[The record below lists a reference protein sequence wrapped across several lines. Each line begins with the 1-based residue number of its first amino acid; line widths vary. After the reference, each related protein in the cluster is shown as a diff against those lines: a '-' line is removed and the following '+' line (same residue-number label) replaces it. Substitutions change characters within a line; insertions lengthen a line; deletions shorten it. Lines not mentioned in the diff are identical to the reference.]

1 MILIIYYNKC
11 ATISLK
17 KSLFSS
23 ENKEMKRTSG
33 VASCHVLCCGRVS
46 LLSIPLAGKGSLC
59 RRPCGGSWD
68 TSILR
73 RSKQTTGT
81 LGLPES
87 FWASVTLKRQAD
99 KRLVKELH
107 LIFRICSWTDV
118 WLDHYHTPVVA
129 VSWHPALL
137 LRLIINLFIY
147 ISKRMI

>member
-99 KRLVKELH
+99 KRLVRTSSYFQDLFMDRCLTWPLSHTCCGRFLTPCIAPSPHNQPLH
-107 LIFRICSWTDV
+107 L
-118 WLDHYHTPVVA
+118 H
-129 VSWHPALL
+129 
-137 LRLIINLFIY
+137 
-147 ISKRMI
+147 K